1 MQGEKECSYYMKT
14 GHCKFGGTCKFHHPE
29 LGILSETPT
38 MYPPVQPSPVSS
50 PHPYPHL
57 ANWQMGRPP
66 VVPGSFLPGSYP
78 PMMLPPTLMP
88 MQGWNPY
95 IVSFNC
101 CHFILYFFP
110 SCRTLQELLQY
121 RLGDLELY
129 EQPMAWSSGRPLA
142 LCAWLCCLF
151 SSVELSNSHHIKSLF
166 PGLFNVELRKVPS
179 LYLSTSLWSLV
190 PRVASAFMTWSGQHL
205 VMGVREGFFFV

>member
-38 MYPPVQPSPVSS
+38 MYPSVQPSPVSS

-95 IVSFNC
+95 IVSFYC
-101 CHFILYFFP
+101 CHFILYFFIEG
-110 SCRTLQELLQY
+110 TLLYKSGGIFWLQSG
-121 RLGDLELY
+121 L
-129 EQPMAWSSGRPLA
+129 SSIDP
-142 LCAWLCCLF
+142 
-151 SSVELSNSHHIKSLF
+151 II
-166 PGLFNVELRKVPS
+166 RKKFI
-179 LYLSTSLWSLV
+179 TSLIIDVTFIAYHS
-190 PRVASAFMTWSGQHL
+190 
-205 VMGVREGFFFV
+205 

>member
-38 MYPPVQPSPVSS
+38 IYPPVQPSPVSS

-101 CHFILYFFP
+101 CHFILYFFIEG
-110 SCRTLQELLQY
+110 TLVYKSGGIFWLQSG
-121 RLGDLELY
+121 L
-129 EQPMAWSSGRPLA
+129 SSIDP
-142 LCAWLCCLF
+142 
-151 SSVELSNSHHIKSLF
+151 II
-166 PGLFNVELRKVPS
+166 RKKIHNIP
-179 LYLSTSLWSLV
+179 YY
-190 PRVASAFMTWSGQHL
+190 
-205 VMGVREGFFFV
+205 